1 MYLQRFNTA
10 KEQGFKSMKRREV
23 SLFKKPPFFA
33 QYVHV
38 NGRLVRS
45 TTTPIK
51 AGHCCSSHSKE
62 PFCKS
67 KRRLVVFMYRR
78 VKSSIELKCK
88 ETISRNMLYA
98 LFVILR
104 TLLPLNVIHLMIAN
118 LLLKTARA
126 HISKTR

>member
-1 MYLQRFNTA
+1 MANKAYKSSVFVIQESRVQLLQR
-10 KEQGFKSMKRREV
+10 
-23 SLFKKPPFFA
+23 
-33 QYVHV
+33 
-38 NGRLVRS
+38 
-45 TTTPIK
+45 
-51 AGHCCSSHSKE
+51 
-62 PFCKS
+62 
-67 KRRLVVFMYRR
+67 
-78 VKSSIELKCK
+78 K